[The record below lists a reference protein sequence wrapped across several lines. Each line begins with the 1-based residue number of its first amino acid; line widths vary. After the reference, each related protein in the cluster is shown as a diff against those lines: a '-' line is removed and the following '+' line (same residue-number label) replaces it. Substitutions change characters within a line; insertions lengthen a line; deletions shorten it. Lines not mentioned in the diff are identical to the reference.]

1 VRGYSPVTDRDAP
14 TVSGHVLSDSIVPR
28 ARGGSLH
35 LGEALRVQGFS
46 DGDLSAIA
54 D

>member
-1 VRGYSPVTDRDAP
+1 MAP
-14 TVSGHVLSDSIVPR
+14 TVSGHVLGGSIAPS
-28 ARGGSLH
+28 AREGSLH

-46 DGDLSAIA
+46 NGDLSAIA